1 MHNSRW
7 SHEKALGDVAKVQVN
22 INGKQDS
29 LAVVKA
35 DGTFPCYLGSKLT
48 SMNDKVEA
56 VGLSNNGQE
65 LGRAAVTLN

>member
-1 MHNSRW
+1 M
-7 SHEKALGDVAKVQVN
+7 N